1 MSMVPEA
8 VAARALGMRVLGLSF
23 VTNAAGESVSHDEVL
38 AASTV
43 AAGTIGRVLGDVVR
57 RGERG

>member
-23 VTNAAGESVSHDEVL
+23 VTNAAGAAVSHEDVL
-38 AASTV
+38 AASEH
-43 AAGTIGRVLGDVVR
+43 AAQAIGAVLA
-57 RGERG
+57 ELLEKL